1 MRLSSLAPGG
11 GVASK
16 KTQST
21 GVGERE
27 TTGTMG
33 WWTRPR
39 SWRKRACC
47 GGGGEDCR
55 ESDKDNG
62 AKGQVVYRHFQ
73 NIFRSDFI
81 FCDENLA
88 GTVVLKKMAGNF
100 HLFLAGTTR

>member
-1 MRLSSLAPGG
+1 MWPSSLAPGG

-16 KTQST
+16 KKQQQ
-21 GVGERE
+21 GLARGRQL
-27 TTGTMG
+27 G
-33 WWTRPR
+33 P
-39 SWRKRACC
+39 C
-47 GGGGEDCR
+47 GGQGPDPGE
-55 ESDKDNG
+55 NVL
-62 AKGQVVYRHFQ
+62 VVAAAVRIAVSLTRTMEQRGSHFQ